1 MKERGTSG
9 KAGKGNQEGRWLGAF
24 LPSIISNEEST
35 HLEEIDK
42 VWSN

>member
-9 KAGKGNQEGRWLGAF
+9 KAGKGNQEGMWLGAF

-42 VWSN
+42 V